1 MKNKLNFI
9 LLLIVCFLTI
19 NIVEAKE
26 GPFLLDWQTEENENA
41 LASLNAPYRNGY
53 ATVDYDIEK
62 SVIKTYDMD
71 GKVLKTYDTERKIL
85 DLKTEGNDLY
95 TLELVVYGTER
106 LRKEPYIFYSKSPNP
121 SSQNTGTVGSEKSP
135 YEYYIVLYN
144 ENLDKVQEQRIEYI
158 DDISPYHFYSNDL
171 FGIYVTG
178 DKVKLSA
185 FAGIISFDR
194 ALSNMS
200 IINMDN
206 PDAIS
211 EFKDILPVIDTEAA
225 TERMSSSSIVNFDH
239 NDDYSVI
246 STSEDC
252 YLSKEACLPGQAE
265 LILLSN
271 DGEVVWNKE
280 YQENSIIRDVA
291 ISNNYII
298 VSISEDDQSR
308 MEVYD
313 LEGNLVQTIT
323 TNLYYHYIHKTPSG
337 FITSNTIPLSII
349 PLYFLRETRSSS
361 LDTKYQVGDLKP
373 ADSPIPFMT
382 NHQIYYLP
390 RTIKTV
396 VKSGEGTVDVLSI
409 PRVNSEITFELH
421 PKEGYEVFGVTVTNS
436 KGETITFT
444 QNVFTMPD
452 DDVTIEVEFAR
463 RVLNPETKDIA
474 IITLLLVTFITAI
487 LFRIQYKKFKFLQ

>member
-26 GPFLLDWQTEENENA
+26 GPFILDWQTEENENV

-95 TLELVVYGTER
+95 TLEVQLN
-106 LRKEPYIFYSKSPNP
+106 YSMFKDEELYEFRAPNP
-121 SSQNTGTVGSEKSP
+121 SSQNTGTVGMEKIP

-144 ENLDKVQEQRIEYI
+144 ENLDKVQEQRIELI
-158 DDISPYHFYSNDL
+158 DDISPSYFYSNDL

-178 DKVKLSA
+178 DQVKLSV

-194 ALSNMS
+194 TLSNMS

-206 PDAIS
+206 PDNIS
-211 EFKDILPVIDTEAA
+211 EFKDILPVIDTEVVM
-225 TERMSSSSIVNFDH
+225 EGIWPSSIINFDH

-246 STSEDC
+246 STSEEC
-252 YLSKEACLPGQAE
+252 YLSKKDCSLSQAE

-308 MEVYD
+308 IEVYD

-361 LDTKYQVGDLKP
+361 PDTNNQVGDLKP

-409 PRVNSEITFELH
+409 PRVNSEITFEVH
-421 PKEGYEVFGVTVTNS
+421 PKEGYEVFGITVTNS